1 MADNFSKR
9 SVGAGD
15 ELLCVL
21 EIAMEM
27 CGIRDLTRLR
37 LASRSIFSLACQ
49 EISRASRLH
58 AYPPGLIE
66 GCPLPRAQQLALIED
81 EQRRGGTPFAIV
93 IEEQPSGES
102 HCDYA
107 DYTGTY
113 TLVPGCLSNE
123 RCVWQAVDD
132 GDLFMYHSSGQARH
146 LLLDSGEGE
155 DNVLSDDSVWCIGH
169 GDSLC
174 TGAGFAYA
182 PCAVRSAAQTPDQ
195 IIFAEDPAET
205 VWQILTLVHSAES
218 GGFTL
223 VQDRAYPVSMRYA
236 PAVWVHRLVH
246 PVSDKDARTRHK
258 CTHLHQHVPLV
269 EKILRAHDEAAWP
282 RLMFTMLRAEHVLCA
297 VRSASGGLSK
307 ALVQYQAAIVAEI
320 EATIGTTVAAAVARR
335 LLQAQF
341 VSAK

>member
-1 MADNFSKR
+1 MAGNLSKR
-9 SVGAGD
+9 SAGAGD

-37 LASRSIFSLACQ
+37 CASRSICSLARQ
-49 EISRASRLH
+49 EISRVSRLH

-66 GCPLPRAQQLALIED
+66 GCPLPGAQQLALIED
-81 EQRRGGTPFAIV
+81 EQRRDGTPFAIV
-93 IEEQPSGES
+93 IEGQPSGES
-102 HCDYA
+102 HA
-107 DYTGTY
+107 DYMGTY
-113 TLVPGCLSNE
+113 TLVPGCVSNE

-132 GDLFMYHSSGQARH
+132 GDLFMYHSGGHARH
-146 LLLDSGEGE
+146 LLLDGGE

-169 GDSLC
+169 GDSMR

-182 PCAVRSAAQTPDQ
+182 PCAVQSAAQTPDQ

-218 GGFTL
+218 GGFTSM
-223 VQDRAYPVSMRYA
+223 QERSYPVSMRYA

-246 PVSDKDARTRHK
+246 PASDEDARTRHK

-282 RLMFTMLRAEHVLCA
+282 RLMFVLLRAEHVLRA

-307 ALVQYQAAIVAEI
+307 ALIKYQTAIVAEI
-320 EATIGTTVAAAVARR
+320 EATIGTAVAAAVARR